1 MGRLRTDYLDRTYC
15 DTIKGF
21 FILMVFISHF
31 MQYVSKAGG
40 YVLNLYIGQLMVAP
54 FLFFSGYGVMQSIKH
69 KGGYVAKMPIHRM
82 LNTLLNFD
90 IAVLI
95 FIVADVF
102 LGRPLNCKQIA
113 LSFICL
119 DSVGNSNWYIFVILL
134 CYATTWLSAMISKR
148 FAPEVVGLLCSLE
161 VITLS
166 FFFPSWWYDT
176 LLCFA
181 FGMLYSKY
189 KDKIDLMRNKYY
201 WVAISCVALLLG
213 PLMIR
218 CPGICGFGANLKAIA
233 FLGLIV
239 CVMMRIPIGN
249 TALSWFGQRLFPLYI
264 YQRLPM
270 IIFFTLDPGGFA
282 CWRMPIYLVLC
293 FAVTILFAALY
304 PKWQI
309 KL

>member
-1 MGRLRTDYLDRTYC
+1 MKIVEDYLDRPQC

-21 FILMVFISHF
+21 FIIMVFISHF
-31 MQYVSKAGG
+31 MQYVAKVDGC
-40 YVLNLYIGQLMVAP
+40 VLNLYIGQLMVAP
-54 FLFFSGYGVMQSIKH
+54 FLFFSGYGVMQSIRLKRE
-69 KGGYVAKMPIHRM
+69 YVAKMPVHRM
-82 LNTLLNFD
+82 FNTLLNFD
-90 IAVLI
+90 IAVLV

-102 LGRPLNCKQIA
+102 LCRPLNFKQIA
-113 LSFICL
+113 LSLICL

-134 CYATTWLSAMISKR
+134 CYATAWLSAMLSKR
-148 FAPEVVGLLCSLE
+148 FVPEVAGLLCLFAM
-161 VITLS
+161 IAMS
-166 FFFPSWWYDT
+166 FLFPSWWYDT

-189 KDKIDLMRNKYY
+189 KDKIDMVLNKYY
-201 WVAISCVALLLG
+201 FVGMSCVALLLI

-218 CPGICGFGANLKAIA
+218 CPGIYGFGANLKAIA
-233 FLGLIV
+233 FLSLIV
-239 CVMMRIPIGN
+239 CVMKRFPIGN
-249 TALSWFGQRLFPLYI
+249 MVLAWLGQRLFPLYI

-293 FAVTILFAALY
+293 FAVTILFAVLY